1 VQVEELVVVLR
12 TKVVEGSVVH
22 GSRDNGDTLAQD
34 EVGTEGSMA
43 PAGVGGMAQAGV
55 GSVAQAG
62 VSTVEHNTQAEGDNM
77 FRAEED
83 SKVLEQVR
91 DVVDNTRVGVQGRV
105 DSRQERARDEVQGR
119 VDSKQER
126 AQDKVDNRLAQAG
139 GNALVQVGGNK
150 LQEEVQAEVG
160 EVAQRKVEDSKVQV
174 RGRAYKWALGKVQ
187 DSGRQALG
195 LVHEQAL
202 GVVLVQELGQ
212 GTQEAHKVVE
222 SEELAY
228 RMVEGDHKDS
238 GSQSWFGAYQCASG
252 IYSWVSRTAYQT

>member
-1 VQVEELVVVLR
+1 VQVEELVEVLR
-12 TKVVEGSVVH
+12 RKVVEGSVVH
-22 GSRDNGDTLAQD
+22 GSRDNGDTLAQGKD

-43 PAGVGGMAQAGV
+43 PAGVGVGSMAQAVV
-55 GSVAQAG
+55 GSTRA
-62 VSTVEHNTQAEGDNM
+62 VEHNTQAEGDNM
-77 FRAEED
+77 VRAEED

-105 DSRQERARDEVQGR
+105 DSRQERARGEVQGR

-126 AQDKVDNRLAQAG
+126 AQDKVDNKLA
-139 GNALVQVGGNK
+139 QVGGNK

-160 EVAQRKVEDSKVQV
+160 EVAQHKVEDSKVQV
-174 RGRAYKWALGKVQ
+174 RGRAYKWALGEVQ
-187 DSGRQALG
+187 DIGRPVLG

-202 GVVLVQELGQ
+202 GVVLVPGLDQ

-222 SEELAY
+222 LEELAC
-228 RMVEGDHKDS
+228 RMVEGDHTDS

>member
-1 VQVEELVVVLR
+1 VQVEELVEVLR

-22 GSRDNGDTLAQD
+22 GSRDNGDTLAQGKD

-43 PAGVGGMAQAGV
+43 PAGVGVDSMAQAEV
-55 GSVAQAG
+55 GSTLAG
-62 VSTVEHNTQAEGDNM
+62 EHNTQAEGDNM
-77 FRAEED
+77 VRAEED

-126 AQDKVDNRLAQAG
+126 AQDKVDNKLAAQAG

-160 EVAQRKVEDSKVQV
+160 VVAQHKVEDSKVQV
-174 RGRAYKWALGKVQ
+174 RGRA
-187 DSGRQALG
+187 
-195 LVHEQAL
+195 
-202 GVVLVQELGQ
+202 
-212 GTQEAHKVVE
+212 HK
-222 SEELAY
+222 
-228 RMVEGDHKDS
+228 
-238 GSQSWFGAYQCASG
+238 
-252 IYSWVSRTAYQT
+252 

>member
-1 VQVEELVVVLR
+1 VQVEELVEVLR

-22 GSRDNGDTLAQD
+22 GSRDNGDTLAQGKD

-43 PAGVGGMAQAGV
+43 PAGVGVGSMAQAGV
-55 GSVAQAG
+55 GSTRA
-62 VSTVEHNTQAEGDNM
+62 VEHNTQAEGDNM
-77 FRAEED
+77 VRAEED

-105 DSRQERARDEVQGR
+105 DSRQERARGEVQGR

-126 AQDKVDNRLAQAG
+126 AQDKVDNKLAQAG

-160 EVAQRKVEDSKVQV
+160 EVAQHKVEDSKVQV
-174 RGRAYKWALGKVQ
+174 RGRAHKWALGKVQ
-187 DSGRQALG
+187 DSGRPALG

-202 GVVLVQELGQ
+202 GVVLVPELGQ

-222 SEELAY
+222 LEELAY
-228 RMVEGDHKDS
+228 RMVEGDHRDS

>member
-1 VQVEELVVVLR
+1 MQVEELVEVLR
-12 TKVVEGSVVH
+12 TKVVEGSVVR
-22 GSRDNGDTLAQD
+22 GSRDNGDTLAQGKD

-43 PAGVGGMAQAGV
+43 PAGVGVDSMAQAGV
-55 GSVAQAG
+55 GSTRA
-62 VSTVEHNTQAEGDNM
+62 VEHNTQAEGDNM
-77 FRAEED
+77 VRAGED

-91 DVVDNTRVGVQGRV
+91 DVVDNTRVGVQGRM
-105 DSRQERARDEVQGR
+105 DGRQERARGEVQGR

-126 AQDKVDNRLAQAG
+126 AQDKVDNKLA
-139 GNALVQVGGNK
+139 QVGGNT

-160 EVAQRKVEDSKVQV
+160 EVAQHKVEDSKVQV
-174 RGRAYKWALGKVQ
+174 RGRAHKWALGKVQ
-187 DSGRQALG
+187 DIGRPALG

-202 GVVLVQELGQ
+202 GVVLVPGLGQ

-222 SEELAY
+222 LEELAY
-228 RMVEGDHKDS
+228 RMVEGDHRDS

>member
-1 VQVEELVVVLR
+1 VQVEELVEVLR

-22 GSRDNGDTLAQD
+22 GSRDNGDTLAQGKD

-43 PAGVGGMAQAGV
+43 PAGVGVGSMAQAGV
-55 GSVAQAG
+55 GSTRA
-62 VSTVEHNTQAEGDNM
+62 VEHNTQAEGDNM
-77 FRAEED
+77 VRAEED

-105 DSRQERARDEVQGR
+105 DSRQERARGEVRGR

-126 AQDKVDNRLAQAG
+126 ARDMVDNKAQAG
-139 GNALVQVGGNK
+139 GNELVQVGGNK

-160 EVAQRKVEDSKVQV
+160 EVAQHKVEDSKVQV
-174 RGRAYKWALGKVQ
+174 RGRAHKWALGKVQ
-187 DSGRQALG
+187 DSGRPALG

-202 GVVLVQELGQ
+202 GVVLVPELGQ

-222 SEELAY
+222 LEELAY
-228 RMVEGDHKDS
+228 RMVEGDHRDS

>member
-1 VQVEELVVVLR
+1 M
-12 TKVVEGSVVH
+12 VVEGRVVH
-22 GSRDNGDTLAQD
+22 GSRDNGDTLAQGKD
-34 EVGTEGSMA
+34 EVGMEGSMA
-43 PAGVGGMAQAGV
+43 PAGVGVGSMAQAGV
-55 GSVAQAG
+55 GSTQAG
-62 VSTVEHNTQAEGDNM
+62 EHSTQAEGDNKVQT
-77 FRAEED
+77 EED
-83 SKVLEQVR
+83 GKVLEQVR

-105 DSRQERARDEVQGR
+105 DSRQERARGEVRGR

-126 AQDKVDNRLAQAG
+126 AQDKVDNKAQAG
-139 GNALVQVGGNK
+139 GNALVQVAGNK

-174 RGRAYKWALGKVQ
+174 QGRACKWALGKVQ
-187 DSGRQALG
+187 DSGRPAPG

-202 GVVLVQELGQ
+202 GVVLVPELGQ

-222 SEELAY
+222 LEELAY
-228 RMVEGDHKDS
+228 RMVEGDHRDS

>member
-1 VQVEELVVVLR
+1 MQVEELVEVLR
-12 TKVVEGSVVH
+12 TKVVEGSVVR
-22 GSRDNGDTLAQD
+22 GSRDNGDTLAQGKD

-43 PAGVGGMAQAGV
+43 PAGVGVDSMAQAGV
-55 GSVAQAG
+55 GSTRA
-62 VSTVEHNTQAEGDNM
+62 VEHNTQAEGDNM
-77 FRAEED
+77 VRAEED

-91 DVVDNTRVGVQGRV
+91 DVVDNTRVGVQGRM
-105 DSRQERARDEVQGR
+105 DSRQERARGEVQGR

-126 AQDKVDNRLAQAG
+126 AQDKVDNKLA
-139 GNALVQVGGNK
+139 QVGGNT

-160 EVAQRKVEDSKVQV
+160 EVAQHKVEDSKVQV
-174 RGRAYKWALGKVQ
+174 RGRAHKWALGKVQ
-187 DSGRQALG
+187 DIGRPALG

-202 GVVLVQELGQ
+202 GVVLVPGLGQ

-222 SEELAY
+222 LEELAY
-228 RMVEGDHKDS
+228 RMVEGDHRDS

>member
-1 VQVEELVVVLR
+1 MKVVEVLR
-12 TKVVEGSVVH
+12 MKVVEGSVVR
-22 GSRDNGDTLAQD
+22 GSRDNGNTLAQGKD

-43 PAGVGGMAQAGV
+43 PAEVGVGSMAQAGV
-55 GSVAQAG
+55 GSTRA
-62 VSTVEHNTQAEGDNM
+62 VEHNTQAEGDNM
-77 FRAEED
+77 
-83 SKVLEQVR
+83 
-91 DVVDNTRVGVQGRV
+91 VQARV
-105 DSRQERARDEVQGR
+105 DSRQERARGEVQGR
-119 VDSKQER
+119 VDSKQEL
-126 AQDKVDNRLAQAG
+126 AQDKVDNKLTAQAG

-174 RGRAYKWALGKVQ
+174 RGRAHKWALGKVQ
-187 DSGRQALG
+187 DNGRPALG

-202 GVVLVQELGQ
+202 GVVLVPGLGQ

-222 SEELAY
+222 LEELAY
-228 RMVEGDHKDS
+228 RMVEGDHRDS